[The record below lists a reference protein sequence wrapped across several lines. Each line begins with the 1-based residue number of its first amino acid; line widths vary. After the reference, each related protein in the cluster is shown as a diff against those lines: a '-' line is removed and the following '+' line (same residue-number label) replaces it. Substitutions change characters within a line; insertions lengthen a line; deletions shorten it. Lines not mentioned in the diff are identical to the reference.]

1 MLTIAKY
8 LGAGLSCSGLS
19 GIYINFSSLIASL
32 LVVGCVSLIINSF
45 LLILIKKDIFGTEVK
60 NLVLYIPQSNTFYI
74 KYFLFVYFL
83 FFTVKY
89 NSNSIYLAGPGPH
102 NKCSCFIK
110 WYGSRYI
117 W

>member
-19 GIYINFSSLIASL
+19 GKYIKFSSLIASL

-74 KYFLFVYFL
+74 KYYLF
-83 FFTVKY
+83 
-89 NSNSIYLAGPGPH
+89 IYLLVLVL
-102 NKCSCFIK
+102 SIL
-110 WYGSRYI
+110 SMLV
-117 W
+117 